1 MADQIDMAQERHQLI
16 LDAQIKNA
24 RSQPCGPSALH
35 CEECGLS
42 IPELRRR
49 LIHSVTTCVHC
60 QAIREAKSRHT
71 KFQGKPSPR
80 NEDVN
85 AGWMQKIKLG
95 NSE

>member
-24 RSQPCGPSALH
+24 RSQPCGPSAFH
-35 CEECGLS
+35 CEECGSS

-49 LIHSVTTCVHC
+49 LIHGVTTCVHC